1 MNDNG
6 LPNDPLS
13 AAQFNVPA
21 LTRHSILQNVD
32 RTNGEHFPTIAGD
45 FFHVDSV
52 DFPAR
57 ISFGNTDPE
66 QSIPLIPGL
75 EVRGRFSGITIY
87 HDNWSGSVDR
97 PKIQFNL
104 GRGNVLTIN
113 NSLGRTGIQ
122 LPAFAQ
128 STAATFNISVPVPYG
143 YHLMDLNVYHE
154 YNNPTLPD
162 RTRIFVQF
170 LTFAGVVTPPSLTR
184 NTVTYTG
191 ANDYAALGLTNWQSI
206 GLPASNNW
214 ATLNEFK
221 DIPIPSGAERLRVF
235 ASLPAALTAV
245 VVARMGA
252 FAR

>member
-32 RTNGEHFPTIAGD
+32 RTNGEHFPTISGD
-45 FFHVDSV
+45 FFHVDSI

-87 HDNWSGSVDR
+87 HDNWSGSADR

-113 NSLGRTGIQ
+113 ESQGKNGIH
-122 LPAFAQ
+122 LPGLITTA
-128 STAATFNISVPVPYG
+128 STTALNASIPVPYG
-143 YHLMDLNVYHE
+143 YHLLNAE
-154 YNNPTLPD
+154 LYNRVTNAASPENI
-162 RTRIFVQF
+162 RVSAEF
-170 LTFAGVVTPPSLTR
+170 LTLTGIVVPPALTR
-184 NTVTYTG
+184 NGLVYNAIQNYATANIVQWIQTG
-191 ANDYAALGLTNWQSI
+191 ANQWSFITKFFDL
-206 GLPASNNW
+206 
-214 ATLNEFK
+214 
-221 DIPIPSGAERLRVF
+221 PIPSGAERLRFIYNLGV
-235 ASLPAALTAV
+235 AVTSNDAVSLTGY
-245 VVARMGA
+245 AR
-252 FAR
+252 